1 MRSVP
6 DFLFKSLTNQIPTNF
21 LGVLH
26 LENASCHQTCKKTQN
41 SQDSE
46 ALRLKLSSR
55 SKNLARDRANVVNIN
70 LESQS
75 RNGPLQLAVLLR
87 SR

>member
-1 MRSVP
+1 MRLVTK
-6 DFLFKSLTNQIPTNF
+6 L
-21 LGVLH
+21 V
-26 LENASCHQTCKKTQN
+26 KKTQN

-75 RNGPLQLAVLLR
+75 ESRNGPLQLAVLLR